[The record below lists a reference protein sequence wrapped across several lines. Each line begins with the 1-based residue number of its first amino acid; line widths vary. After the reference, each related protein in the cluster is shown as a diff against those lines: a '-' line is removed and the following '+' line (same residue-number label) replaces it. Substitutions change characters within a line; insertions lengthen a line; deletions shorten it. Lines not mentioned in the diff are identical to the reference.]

1 MSGEN
6 AMTMVLVVGAIALVL
21 LVALMAY
28 ISTRY
33 YEGRYDRTY
42 MTQDERGFR
51 RALKGK
57 TVLWDVEESIVKGP
71 TAPRLEYVTLDPA
84 TGGRRTMSLM
94 DAKTGSINLRP
105 QFSAPLPFEGVTA
118 DDHKVMID
126 ARIQFSINR
135 DLLKHVYEVQDMS
148 QALDTR
154 VHSAFRAEIGKL
166 KDEELR
172 ASIAEVER
180 GVIARLRQLEAE
192 GDEKGEKGMALGV
205 NFHTASFSFVQHDE
219 FAISIPG
226 LAPGVAPTTEQAAAI
241 ERARQASRAQGVLS
255 LRPQQLDQ
263 IADVFKGRD
272 AAGTAAILTM
282 LEMQTRQNIAEALAA
297 AGQLVVVTPNEI
309 GLVGIAA
316 QRDAAIA
323 RGVARGEAASAPP
336 LANGVAPR
344 PESRA

>member
-1 MSGEN
+1 MI
-6 AMTMVLVVGAIALVL
+6 MIYVVGAIVLVL
-21 LVALMAY
+21 LIAVLAY

-51 RALKGK
+51 RGLKGK

-71 TAPRLEYVTLDPA
+71 TAPRLEYVALDSA
-84 TGGRRTMSLM
+84 TGGRRTVPLM
-94 DAKTGSINLRP
+94 DAKSGSINLRP
-105 QFSAPLPFEGVTA
+105 QFAAPLPFDTVTA
-118 DDHKVMID
+118 DDHKVTVD
-126 ARIQFSINR
+126 ARVQFSINR
-135 DLLKHVYEVQDMS
+135 DLLKHVYEVQDLS

-180 GVIARLRQLEAE
+180 GVVARLRQLEEE
-192 GDEKGEKGMALGV
+192 GDEKGEKGMALGI
-205 NFHTASFSFVQHDE
+205 NFHTASFSFAQQDE
-219 FAISIPG
+219 FAVTLPG
-226 LAPGVAPTTEQAAAI
+226 LAPGVEPTPEQAAAI
-241 ERARQASRAQGVLS
+241 DRARQAARAQGVLS

-272 AAGTAAILTM
+272 APGTAALLTM

-297 AGQLVVVTPNEI
+297 AGQLVVVTPSEI
-309 GLVGIAA
+309 GLVGLSAERNAA
-316 QRDAAIA
+316 RA
-323 RGVARGEAASAPP
+323 RTEAAATPAP
-336 LANGVAPR
+336 LANGNVSR
-344 PESRA
+344 PENRA

>member
-1 MSGEN
+1 MPMIYVVG
-6 AMTMVLVVGAIALVL
+6 AIVLVVGIALI
-21 LVALMAY
+21 AY
-28 ISTRY
+28 IATRY

-51 RALKGK
+51 RGLKGK
-57 TVLWDVEESIVKGP
+57 TILWDVEESIVKGP
-71 TAPRLEYVTLDPA
+71 TAPRLEYVALDPA
-84 TGGRRTMSLM
+84 SGGRRNVALM

-105 QFSAPLPFEGVTA
+105 QFAAPLPFEGVTA

-126 ARIQFSINR
+126 ARVQFSINR
-135 DLLKHVYEVQDMS
+135 DLLKHVYEVQDLS

-154 VHSAFRAEIGKL
+154 IHSAFRGEVGKRN
-166 KDEELR
+166 DEDLR

-180 GVIARLRQLEAE
+180 GVIARLRQLEEE

-205 NFHTASFSFVQHDE
+205 NFHTASFSFVQQDE

-226 LAPGVAPTTEQAAAI
+226 LAPGATPTPEQAQAI
-241 ERARQASRAQGVLS
+241 ERARQSARAQGVLS

-272 AAGTAAILTM
+272 PAATAAMLAL
-282 LEMQTRQNIAEALAA
+282 LEMQTRQNIAEALAN

-309 GLVGIAA
+309 GLVGLGA
-316 QRDAAIA
+316 QRDAARA
-323 RGVARGEAASAPP
+323 RASAGEAAPPPP
-336 LANGVAPR
+336 LTNGAISR
-344 PESRA
+344 PENRA

>member
-1 MSGEN
+1 
-6 AMTMVLVVGAIALVL
+6 MTMIFVAGAIVLVLAIAI
-21 LVALMAY
+21 MSY

-51 RALKGK
+51 RGLKGK

-71 TAPRLEYVTLDPA
+71 TAPRLEYVALDPS
-84 TGGRRTMSLM
+84 TGGRRTVALM
-94 DAKTGSINLRP
+94 DGKTGSINLRP
-105 QFSAPLPFEGVTA
+105 QFCAPLPFEAVTA
-118 DDHKVMID
+118 DDHKVMVD
-126 ARIQFSINR
+126 ARVQFSVNR
-135 DLLKHVYEVQDMS
+135 DLLKHVYEVQDLS

-154 VHSAFRAEIGKL
+154 VHSAFRSEIGKL

-180 GVIARLRQLEAE
+180 GVIARLRQLEEE

-205 NFHTASFSFVQHDE
+205 NFHTASFSFAQQDE
-219 FAISIPG
+219 FAVSVPG
-226 LAPGVAPTTEQAAAI
+226 LAPGVVPTPEQAAAI
-241 ERARQASRAQGVLS
+241 ERARQASRAQGVLA

-272 AAGTAAILTM
+272 AAGTAALLTM

-297 AGQLVVVTPNEI
+297 AGQLVVVTPNEV
-309 GLVGIAA
+309 GLVGLGA
-316 QRDAAIA
+316 QRDAARVRA
-323 RGVARGEAASAPP
+323 GAPVGEGAPAPAP
-336 LANGVAPR
+336 LTNGATLR
-344 PESRA
+344 PENRA

>member
-1 MSGEN
+1 
-6 AMTMVLVVGAIALVL
+6 MTMIFVVGAIVLVL
-21 LVALMAY
+21 LIAVLAY

-33 YEGRYDRTY
+33 YEGRYDRTF

-51 RALKGK
+51 RGLKGK

-71 TAPRLEYVTLDPA
+71 TAPRLEYVALDPA
-84 TGGRRTMSLM
+84 TGGRRTVPLM

-105 QFSAPLPFEGVTA
+105 QFAAPLPFETVTA
-118 DDHKVMID
+118 DDHKVMVD
-126 ARIQFSINR
+126 ARLQFSINR
-135 DLLKHVYEVQDMS
+135 DLLKHVYEVQDLS

-154 VHSAFRAEIGKL
+154 VHSAFRAEVGKL

-205 NFHTASFSFVQHDE
+205 NFHTASFSFVQQDE
-219 FAISIPG
+219 FAVTVPG
-226 LAPGVAPTTEQAAAI
+226 LAPGATPTPEQAAEI
-241 ERARQASRAQGVLS
+241 DRLRQAARAQGVLS

-272 AAGTAAILTM
+272 AAGTAALLTM

-316 QRDAAIA
+316 QRDAASA
-323 RGVARGEAASAPP
+323 RARAVGEAAPAPP
-336 LANGVAPR
+336 PLNNGPTLR
-344 PESRA
+344 PENRA

>member
-1 MSGEN
+1 MI
-6 AMTMVLVVGAIALVL
+6 MVYAVGAIVVVL
-21 LVALMAY
+21 LIAVIAY
-28 ISTRY
+28 MSTRY

-51 RALKGK
+51 RGLKGK

-71 TAPRLEYVTLDPA
+71 TAPRLEYVALDAA
-84 TGGRRTMSLM
+84 TGGRRTVPLM

-105 QFSAPLPFEGVTA
+105 QFAAPLPFETVTA
-118 DDHKVMID
+118 DDHKVTVD
-126 ARIQFSINR
+126 ARVQFSINR
-135 DLLKHVYEVQDMS
+135 DLLKHVYEVQDLS

-180 GVIARLRQLEAE
+180 GVITRLRQLEEE

-205 NFHTASFSFVQHDE
+205 NFHTASFSFVQQDE
-219 FAISIPG
+219 FALSIAG
-226 LAPGVAPTTEQAAAI
+226 LAPGVAPTPEQAAAI
-241 ERARQASRAQGVLS
+241 DRARQAARAQGVLA

-272 AAGTAAILTM
+272 AAGTAAILSM

-309 GLVGIAA
+309 GLVGIGA
-316 QRDAAIA
+316 QRDGA
-323 RGVARGEAASAPP
+323 RARAGLGEAQPVAPP
-336 LANGVAPR
+336 LSNGATLRGENR
-344 PESRA
+344 P